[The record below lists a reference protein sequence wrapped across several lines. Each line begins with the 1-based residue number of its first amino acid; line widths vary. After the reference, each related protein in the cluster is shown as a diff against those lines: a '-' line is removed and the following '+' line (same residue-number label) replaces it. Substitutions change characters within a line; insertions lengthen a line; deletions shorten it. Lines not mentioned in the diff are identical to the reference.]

1 MAKTICR
8 IQHKRKN
15 GDKDE
20 KALHKLM
27 NDAVYGKTMKNL
39 RNRINVKL
47 LSNEKGYMKQKSKPR
62 YMSQK
67 IFDND
72 LFAICKSK
80 DTFINT

>member
-8 IQHKRKN
+8 IQQKIKN

-47 LSNEKGYMKQKSKPR
+47 LSNEKGYMK
-62 YMSQK
+62 
-67 IFDND
+67 
-72 LFAICKSK
+72 
-80 DTFINT
+80 

>member
-39 RNRINVKL
+39 RNKVNVKL
-47 LSNEKGYMKQKSKPR
+47 LSNEKDYMK
-62 YMSQK
+62 
-67 IFDND
+67 
-72 LFAICKSK
+72 
-80 DTFINT
+80 

>member
-1 MAKTICR
+1 MTKKYVLLKQLETFFFEIKNTSHIRIQSIIMAKTICQ

-47 LSNEKGYMKQKSKPR
+47 LSNEKGYMK
-62 YMSQK
+62 
-67 IFDND
+67 
-72 LFAICKSK
+72 
-80 DTFINT
+80 